1 MSLANITH
9 TITDNRATL
18 RWTAVDGSDKIDL
31 FVWNPT
37 SSVFERLAIVNMTD
51 ETYTFALTR
60 NGEYIVNFSPNNAGT
75 EYRYTFVANGITATT
90 TTVPGQPV
98 IGKIPAT

>member
-60 NGEYIVNFSPNNAGT
+60 NGEYIVNFASNNAGT
-75 EYRYTFVANGITATT
+75 EYRYTFVANGITATA